1 MKKISQIIIKIIIIL
16 FLVQPILVTTCQAT
30 GFWGEIIDTGKK
42 FIEDAK
48 TEEGKRSA
56 LDQQDYIK
64 ENINKMYN
72 IFFMLGVV
80 LAVLIGAVL
89 GIKFMTGS
97 IEEQAKIKEAF
108 IVYIVGCVII
118 FGAFGIWRL
127 MVNTLKGLS

>member
-1 MKKISQIIIKIIIIL
+1 MKKISQIIIKTIIIL
-16 FLVQPILVTTCQAT
+16 FLVQPILVTTCQAA
-30 GFWGEIIDTGKK
+30 GFWGEIIDTGKN
-42 FIEDAK
+42 FIDDAK
-48 TEEGKRSA
+48 NEENKSPTM
-56 LDQQDYIK
+56 DQDYIK

-72 IFFMLGVV
+72 IFFMLGLV